1 MAKRTTKRPT
11 KRRKASAKKRRVVRS
26 KPRGSTARKAS
37 SNAQSSPT
45 SSGASIRVRM
55 YRQGLGDCFLISLPK
70 QDGSPFFLMIDC
82 GVILGTENAAD
93 KMKKVVQ
100 NIISETGGHVDL
112 LVVTHEHWDH
122 VSGFSQASDMFAPA
136 GTDNPKNRLTV
147 GEVWVAWTE
156 DPSDALATRLRK
168 DRANRVQK
176 LAEFVSNIES
186 NPSAL
191 AVTNGLVDGV
201 NGILSF
207 FGVDAKSGKAGNS
220 TGAALAFARG
230 LSNKVRYCLPSDP
243 PATLP
248 SVAGIRIYALGPPH
262 DEAALR
268 KTDSTTEVYREL
280 TDLGP
285 ASSFF
290 AATTAS
296 MPANGSDSEV
306 KDPFDRGNPFDKV
319 YQRDLQK
326 LKQAGP
332 LDVAATFFDQYYFGR
347 YPDPLAPDQSWRRI
361 DADWLGAAAEFALQ
375 LDSAT
380 NNTSLVLAIEV
391 IDSGKVLLFA
401 ADAQVGNWLSWQ
413 SLSWKISETTTV
425 TGPDL
430 LKRAVF
436 YKVGHHGSHNAT
448 LKAKGLE
455 LMRADD
461 FVAFI
466 PVDHAMAI
474 KKRWG
479 NMPLPGLVDALEQ
492 RSSGCVVRIDED
504 YTAKPGD
511 AKAAVFAKNLKM
523 DALFYE
529 WAMPG

>member
-1 MAKRTTKRPT
+1 
-11 KRRKASAKKRRVVRS
+11 
-26 KPRGSTARKAS
+26 
-37 SNAQSSPT
+37 
-45 SSGASIRVRM
+45 
-55 YRQGLGDCFLISLPK
+55 
-70 QDGSPFFLMIDC
+70 
-82 GVILGTENAAD
+82 
-93 KMKKVVQ
+93 
-100 NIISETGGHVDL
+100 
-112 LVVTHEHWDH
+112 
-122 VSGFSQASDMFAPA
+122 
-136 GTDNPKNRLTV
+136 
-147 GEVWVAWTE
+147 
-156 DPSDALATRLRK
+156 
-168 DRANRVQK
+168 
-176 LAEFVSNIES
+176 
-186 NPSAL
+186 
-191 AVTNGLVDGV
+191 
-201 NGILSF
+201 
-207 FGVDAKSGKAGNS
+207 
-220 TGAALAFARG
+220 
-230 LSNKVRYCLPSDP
+230 
-243 PATLP
+243 
-248 SVAGIRIYALGPPH
+248 
-262 DEAALR
+262 
-268 KTDSTTEVYREL
+268 
-280 TDLGP
+280 
-285 ASSFF
+285 
-290 AATTAS
+290 

-306 KDPFDRGNPFDKV
+306 KDPFDRGNPFDNV

-332 LDVAATFFDQYYFGR
+332 LDVTAAFFDRYYFGR

-380 NNTSLVLAIEV
+380 NNTSLVLAIEL

-504 YTAKPGD
+504 YTAKPGG
-511 AKAAVFAKNLKM
+511 AKAAAFAKNLKM